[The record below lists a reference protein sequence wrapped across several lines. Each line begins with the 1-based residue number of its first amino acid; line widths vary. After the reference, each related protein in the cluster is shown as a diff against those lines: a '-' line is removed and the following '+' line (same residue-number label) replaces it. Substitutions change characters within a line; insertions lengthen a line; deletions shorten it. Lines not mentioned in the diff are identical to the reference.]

1 MIRLLYISQAAPNLG
16 QLEIEEIMK
25 TSKKN
30 NLIADLTGVLVCGGN
45 MFMQIL
51 EGPEESVLKR
61 YVKIID
67 DKRHSNC
74 EIISISYVKTR
85 MFERWSMG
93 LINSNLID
101 YDQISELR
109 AVRQETIE
117 AKVFVDIM
125 RQFVRLLSEN

>member
-30 NLIADLTGVLVCGGN
+30 NLIAGLTGVLVCGGN

-61 YVKIID
+61 YIKILD
-67 DKRHSNC
+67 DKRHTSC
-74 EIISISYVKTR
+74 EIISISFVKTR

-93 LINSNLID
+93 LIKSNPID
-101 YDQISELR
+101 YKQISELR
-109 AVRQETIE
+109 AVRQEAVE
-117 AKVFVDIM
+117 AKEFVDIM